1 MPTGDK
7 WVQLWVAQDVSRC
20 RGHLWACSAMQGW
33 RTNMEVQHAVIDVFF
48 FKFFQLVSVCGMV
61 INLIVRVSIHIKI
74 PKKNDAAP

>member
-48 FKFFQLVSVCGMV
+48 FQILSACFSVRDGHQPY
-61 INLIVRVSIHIKI
+61 SQGFYTHK
-74 PKKNDAAP
+74 DS